1 MGQFSWLTKT
11 GEQIRNEYHQGQKVW
26 MAFKSDD
33 GANVVVKENQ
43 YKGYGVFGGVD
54 YYETVFH
61 MNQSIIPNKL
71 DQDQRSIGIDI
82 CYNDICLEGKPQFPQ
97 LFTHE
102 PSIEEIAQIDWFEP
116 NPDDP
121 NQGWVVEDDN
131 DNYEWNGIID
141 WYKEED

>member
-1 MGQFSWLTKT
+1 MGQFSWLTKQ
-11 GEQIRNEYHQGQKVW
+11 GEQIRNEHHCGQKVW
-26 MAFKSDD
+26 MVFKSDD
-33 GANVVVKENQ
+33 GVNVVVKENQ
-43 YKGYGVFGGVD
+43 YEGYGVFGGVD

-71 DQDQRSIGIDI
+71 DQEQRLIGIDI

-121 NQGWVVEDDN
+121 NQGWVVTVDGDD
-131 DNYEWNGIID
+131 WNRIID